1 MSRGGRLRML
11 LGIGSVIVLL
21 VGIAQFPAHAH
32 HAFTAQY
39 DAAKPATLNG
49 VVVKVEWL
57 NPHTYFYIDVDDADT
72 GNVTTWAIEMGSPVV
87 LMRRGW
93 TRNSMQIGD
102 VVTIDGILA
111 RDGSPALNAQSV
123 VLDKTGKRLF
133 SRSAA
138 EDSEASNGA
147 RD

>member
-1 MSRGGRLRML
+1 MITRGGDRLAA
-11 LGIGSVIVLL
+11 
-21 VGIAQFPAHAH
+21 VGLSAVVACAMTGPVHAH

-49 VVVKVEWL
+49 VVVKIEWL
-57 NPHTYFYIDVDDADT
+57 NPHTYFYIDVAEEHGGT
-72 GNVTTWAIEMGSPVV
+72 VTTWAIEMGSPVV

-111 RDGSPALNAQSV
+111 RDGSPSLNAQSV
-123 VLDKTGKRLF
+123 VLDKTGQRLF
-133 SRSAA
+133 SRSAN
-138 EDSEASNGA
+138 EDGDPSNA
-147 RD
+147 TRD

>member
-1 MSRGGRLRML
+1 MSSRRLRRSL
-11 LGIGSVIVLL
+11 SIGAVVVLGCSIVQL
-21 VGIAQFPAHAH
+21 PARAH

-57 NPHTYFYIDVDDADT
+57 NPHTYFYIDVEDVDS
-72 GNVTTWAIEMGSPVV
+72 GGVTTWAIEMGSPVV

-111 RDGSPALNAQSV
+111 RDGSSALNAQSV
-123 VLDKTGKRLF
+123 VLDKTGQRLF

-138 EDSEASNGA
+138 EDSEATDAA